1 MRGGP
6 DPATR
11 ARVAALFTR
20 AREGYRFARW
30 GRPLAPA
37 FFGFAPDRR
46 AAYRAALARA
56 CATAG
61 ARLGED
67 DPELG
72 VNHLAFWREDWA
84 SLKAVPGLDRLIP
97 DLAKLVSVLQATGAN
112 QYRVYGFD
120 GDGAIR
126 LCVVLL
132 RADAD
137 LRAIPFETLALSQAA
152 QSLLLW
158 SDDAFRAET
167 PARPA
172 AGGGASLDPFFAG
185 LMRAAYAAGPAAAD
199 DPDHAA
205 VLAAAMAAGP

>member
-1 MRGGP
+1 MRRGP
-6 DPATR
+6 DPATQ

-30 GRPLAPA
+30 GRPVAPA
-37 FFGFAPDRR
+37 FFGFSPAQR
-46 AAYRAALARA
+46 AAYRSALAAA

-61 ARLGED
+61 LPLGED
-67 DPELG
+67 DPEIG

-112 QYRVYGFD
+112 QYRIYGFD
-120 GDGAIR
+120 EAGAIR
-126 LCVVLL
+126 LCIVLL

-137 LRAIPFETLALSQAA
+137 LRAVPFATLALSQAA

-167 PARPA
+167 PTRPGSAGA
-172 AGGGASLDPFFAG
+172 AALDPFFAD
-185 LMRAAYAAGPAAAD
+185 LLRAAYAAGPAAAD
-199 DPDHAA
+199 DPSHAA
-205 VLAAAMAAGP
+205 TLAAAMERQR